1 MGKVL
6 TVQDCHNLMNSLVKQ
21 ATGQQSITVIDSS
34 TFVSAGETVLA
45 TGTEN
50 VINSLS
56 LIIGRTLVAVRPY
69 KAKFLLINALN
80 SGIYSNRIRKISYY
94 SKDAQASGM
103 YNTQLYT
110 NLKDGYTNGQNI
122 IADSPTSTKSMWE
135 QNQPVSLEMNFAG
148 SDTWDDS
155 LTIYEKQ
162 LSYIKRGII
171 DTGKFNT
178 DLCKIII

>member
-34 TFVSAGETVLA
+34 SFVSAGETILA

-69 KAKFLLINALN
+69 KAKF
-80 SGIYSNRIRKISYY
+80 Y
-94 SKDAQASGM
+94 
-103 YNTQLYT
+103 
-110 NLKDGYTNGQNI
+110 
-122 IADSPTSTKSMWE
+122 
-135 QNQPVSLEMNFAG
+135 
-148 SDTWDDS
+148 
-155 LTIYEKQ
+155 
-162 LSYIKRGII
+162 
-171 DTGKFNT
+171 
-178 DLCKIII
+178 